1 MTQDKKEEQGKEVKP
16 ANEDLPSQTDEDLH
30 KEIKNANASGL
41 GSLGRSDETIEK
53 TKQESEGENKTQ
65 Y

>member
-1 MTQDKKEEQGKEVKP
+1 MQEEKENKKESSIDTNNEKENKDASSEV
-16 ANEDLPSQTDEDLH
+16 
-30 KEIKNANASGL
+30 KNANASGL

-53 TKQESEGENKTQ
+53 TEKDKKSDDSIP

>member
-1 MTQDKKEEQGKEVKP
+1 MQEEKENKKETSIDINKEEENREASSEV
-16 ANEDLPSQTDEDLH
+16 
-30 KEIKNANASGL
+30 KNANASGL

-53 TKQESEGENKTQ
+53 TEKDKKSDDSIP